1 MSILLVSLALV
12 LAVDAHKKFYS
23 APQYEGNSGP
33 GQCICDCATNHGPPI
48 LPNKPYYG
56 SGGYAPRPAA
66 GYGNAGSY
74 AVSGSYGSGGQA
86 VSGGY

>member
-1 MSILLVSLALV
+1 MISLALV
-12 LAVDAHKKFYS
+12 LVVDAHKKFYS
-23 APQYEGNSGP
+23 APQFEGGH
-33 GQCICDCATNHGPPI
+33 QDRCVCDCSIPQGPPV

-74 AVSGSYGSGGQA
+74 AVSGSYGSGGGQ